1 MGSLHQVM
9 KVIRTILCLALA
21 WTASAASLNE
31 GTRFWNWCW
40 WCSTGIS
47 EDLNDL
53 DLILYT
59 YGNPSWTFKLDADSQ
74 DLLSNGFDVNKP
86 TKLLSHGY
94 TDNGP
99 RFCSDFVQAYENDPN
114 ETFNIICIDW
124 QILAKADEP
133 EFSGAA
139 NNAIKVG
146 KAVGEK
152 VVAKMLIEG
161 LGQNPDKIHAIGHSM
176 GGQVVGN
183 VGKAAYEFSNQKIAR
198 VTGLDVAQQYFDSH
212 LSEDTIRPDD
222 AKLVDIMH
230 TDSGDVG
237 AAASTMD
244 PIGMV
249 DFYPNGGGMM
259 AGCEWSFWASAC
271 NHMKTLDY
279 YVDSV
284 INRKNPDY
292 MASTKCESYEEFQAG
307 NCDQMEKLP
316 MGEALTL
323 DMVSGNG
330 PMKFYLNT
338 NANYPFGQ

>member
-1 MGSLHQVM
+1 MGSLPLEM
-9 KVIRTILCLALA
+9 KLIRTLLCLAFA
-21 WTASAASLNE
+21 CTASAASFNE
-31 GTRFWNWCW
+31 GNRWGWWNWW
-40 WCSTGIS
+40 TTPIS
-47 EDLNDL
+47 QDLNDL

-59 YGNPSWTFKLDADSQ
+59 YGNPSWTFKLDTDSQ
-74 DLLSNGFDVNKP
+74 ELLNNGFDASKP
-86 TKLLSHGY
+86 TRLLSHGY

-99 RFCSDFVQAYENDPN
+99 RFCSEFVKGYENDPD
-114 ETFNIICIDW
+114 ETFNVICIDW

-152 VVAKMLIEG
+152 VVAKMLIAD
-161 LGQNPDKIHAIGHSM
+161 LGQNPDQIHAIGHSM
-176 GGQVVGN
+176 GCQLVGN
-183 VGKAAYEFSNQKIAR
+183 VGKAAHQFSNQKISR
-198 VTGLDVAQQYFDSH
+198 VTGLDCAQQYFDSH
-212 LSEDTIRPDD
+212 LAEDTISPND

-230 TDSGDVG
+230 TNSGYVG
-237 AAASTMD
+237 AGKASTMEA
-244 PIGMV
+244 IGLV
-249 DFYPNGGGMM
+249 DFYPNGGDDMP
-259 AGCEWSFWASAC
+259 GCEYSWWAGAC
-271 NHMKTLDY
+271 NHMKTVDY

-284 INRKNPDY
+284 YNRWNSNY

-323 DMVSGNG
+323 DMVQGNG

-338 NANYPFGQ
+338 NADPPFGQ

>member
-1 MGSLHQVM
+1 MM
-9 KVIRTILCLALA
+9 KLFGIFLCLGLVGKA
-21 WTASAASLNE
+21 ASAGPPRPLQE
-31 GTRFWNWCW
+31 RWWNWW
-40 WCSTGIS
+40 WPTGIS

-59 YGNPSWTFKLDADSQ
+59 YNNPSWTFKLGADSQ
-74 DLLSNGFDVNKP
+74 DLLNNGFDPNKP

-133 EFSGAA
+133 VFSGAA

-146 KAVGEK
+146 KAVGEQ
-152 VVAKMLIEG
+152 VVAGMLIG
-161 LGQNPDKIHAIGHSM
+161 DLGQDPNKIHAIGHSM

-183 VGKAAYEFSNQKIAR
+183 VGKAAFQFSSQKIAR

-212 LSEDTIRPDD
+212 LAEDTISPND

-230 TDSGDVG
+230 TNSGDVG
-237 AAASTMD
+237 AGFASTLE

-249 DFYPNGGGMM
+249 DFYPNGGFNMP
-259 AGCEWSFWASAC
+259 GCTWTFWVSAC
-271 NHMKTLDY
+271 DHMKTLDY

-284 INRKNPDY
+284 NNRNNPDY
-292 MASTKCESYEEFQAG
+292 LASTKCQSYEEFQAG
-307 NCDQMEKLP
+307 LCNAGEKLP

-323 DMVSGNG
+323 DMINESNG

-338 NANYPFGQ
+338 NANPPFGQ